1 MERLCISSLV
11 VRANPAD
18 MPRVRASIEAIGDAQ
33 VMGESD
39 EGKFVIVLDTQSRRI
54 AADRITAIQNT
65 DGVLSASLIYQFDD
79 HESRVEESS

>member
-18 MPRVRASIEAIGDAQ
+18 MPRVRASIEAIGEAE

-39 EGKFVIVLDTQSRRI
+39 EGKFVIVLDTQNRRI

-79 HESRVEESS
+79 HESRVEEYS

>member
-18 MPRVRASIEAIGDAQ
+18 MPRVRSAIEAIADAE

-39 EGKFVIVLDTQSRRI
+39 EGKFVIVLDTQNRRI
-54 AADRITAIQNT
+54 AADRITAIQNP

>member
-1 MERLCISSLV
+1 MSRLCVSSLV

-18 MPRVRASIEAIGDAQ
+18 LPRVRAAIESIEDAE
-33 VMGESD
+33 VMGED
-39 EGKFVIVLDTQSRRI
+39 EQGKFVVVLDTKDNRV

-79 HESRVEESS
+79 HESRVEDYS